1 MTAPLASDVPMKVG
15 VLGLWHLGSVTAAC
29 LAAAGIT
36 TVAVDADPQV
46 VAGLNRGEPPLFE
59 PQLAELVR
67 EGMEK
72 GTLVFT
78 SELAALAAVDIVWVC
93 YDTPVDEGDRADV
106 ARVVGQ
112 IEAIFPHLRDRAVV
126 LVSAQLP
133 VGTVAALERA
143 FERGAGRRTVDF
155 ACSPENLRLGRAI
168 RAFRDPGRI
177 VIGVRNDRARRA
189 LSPLLARLCDTLI
202 WTKVES
208 AEMTKHALNAFLASA
223 ITLTNELAVICEQV
237 GADAAEL
244 EGALRS
250 DPRIGAEAYVRAGPA
265 FGGGTL
271 ARDVRYLLGLA
282 ETRGL
287 NVPLIASVI
296 ASNDAHRA
304 WMLDT
309 LHARLG
315 LLRSRKLAVLGL
327 AYKPGTDA
335 IRRSPAVELVRQLI
349 AESAQVSAFDPMVQ
363 APPSDIAAQLTLAPT
378 APGAMRGAA
387 AVVIAT
393 EWPQFRTLTA
403 EDFVTNM
410 DGNLVVDPGRFLAPT
425 LAHDPRLKVVS
436 IGSAS

>member
-1 MTAPLASDVPMKVG
+1 MTAASDVPMKVG

-29 LAAAGIT
+29 LATAGIV
-36 TVAVDADPQV
+36 TVAVDADPQL
-46 VAGLNRGEPPLFE
+46 VADFKRGEPPLFE
-59 PQLAELVR
+59 PQLGELVR
-67 EGMEK
+67 EGVK
-72 GTLVFT
+72 KRTLAFT
-78 SELAALAAVDIVWVC
+78 SNLSALAAVDIVWVC
-93 YDTPVDEGDRADV
+93 YDTPVDEQDRADV
-106 ARVVGQ
+106 ARVVEQ
-112 IEAIFPHLRDRAVV
+112 IEAIFPHLRDQAVV
-126 LVSAQLP
+126 LISAQLP
-133 VGTVAALERA
+133 VGTVAALEQA
-143 FERGAGRRTVDF
+143 FARGAGGRIVDF

-168 RAFRDPGRI
+168 FAFRNPGRI
-177 VIGVRNDRARRA
+177 VVGVRNDRARRA
-189 LSPLLARLCDTLI
+189 LSPLLTRLCDTLI
-202 WTKVES
+202 WTTVES
-208 AEMTKHALNAFLASA
+208 AEMVKHALNAFLASA

-237 GADAAEL
+237 GADAAEV
-244 EGALRS
+244 EAALRS

-271 ARDVRYLLGLA
+271 ARDIRYLLGLA
-282 ETRGL
+282 QGYGL
-287 NVPLIASVI
+287 NVPVIASVI

-315 LLRSRKLAVLGL
+315 SLRARKLAVLGL

-335 IRRSPAVELVRQLI
+335 IRRSSAVELVRQLI
-349 AESAQVSAFDPMVQ
+349 AERAQVSAFDPMVQ
-363 APPSDIAAQLTLAPT
+363 ASPSDIAAQLILAPT
-378 APGAMRGAA
+378 AEGAMTGAA

-436 IGSAS
+436 IGAAS

>member
-1 MTAPLASDVPMKVG
+1 MKVG

-29 LAAAGIT
+29 LAAAGIA

-46 VAGLNRGEPPLFE
+46 VAALNRGEPPLFE

-67 EGMEK
+67 EGVEK
-72 GTLVFT
+72 GTLAFT
-78 SELAALAAVDIVWVC
+78 NELSALAAVDIVWVC
-93 YDTPVDEGDRADV
+93 HDTPVDEDDRADV
-106 ARVVGQ
+106 AHVVGQ

-143 FERGAGRRTVDF
+143 FAFCAGPRTVDF

-168 RAFRDPGRI
+168 AAFRNPGRI
-177 VIGVRNDRARRA
+177 VIGVRNDRTRQV

-202 WTKVES
+202 WTSVES
-208 AEMTKHALNAFLASA
+208 AEMAKHALNTFLASA
-223 ITLTNELAVICEQV
+223 ITLTNELAVICEHV
-237 GADAAEL
+237 GADATEVEA
-244 EGALRS
+244 ALRS
-250 DPRIGAEAYVRAGPA
+250 DPRIGENAYVKPGPA

-271 ARDVRYLLGLA
+271 ARDIRYLLGLA
-282 ETRGL
+282 GARGL
-287 NVPLIASVI
+287 KVPLIASVLPG
-296 ASNDAHRA
+296 NDAHRT

-309 LHARLG
+309 LRARLG
-315 LLRSRKLAVLGL
+315 SLRARKLAVLGL
-327 AYKPGTDA
+327 AYKPGTGA

-349 AESAQVSAFDPMVQ
+349 AENAQVSAFDPMVQ
-363 APPSDIAAQLTLAPT
+363 ASPSDIAAQLTLAPT
-378 APGAMRGAA
+378 APGAMMGAA

-403 EDFVTNM
+403 EDFVTSM
-410 DGNLVVDPGRFLAPT
+410 DGNLIVDPGRFLASA
-425 LAHDPRLKVVS
+425 LAHDPRLKLVS

>member
-1 MTAPLASDVPMKVG
+1 MKVG

-29 LAAAGIT
+29 LAAADIA

-67 EGMEK
+67 EGMER
-72 GTLVFT
+72 GTLVFS

-93 YDTPVDEGDRADV
+93 HDAPVDEEDRADV

-112 IEAIFPHLRDRAVV
+112 IEAVFPHLRDGAVV

-133 VGTVAALERA
+133 VGTVAALECA
-143 FERGAGRRTVDF
+143 FARCAGRRTVDF

-168 RAFRDPGRI
+168 HAFRNPGRI
-177 VIGVRNDRARRA
+177 VIGVRNDRARRT
-189 LSPLLARLCDTLI
+189 LTPLLARLCDTLI

-208 AEMTKHALNAFLASA
+208 AEMAKHALNAFLASA
-223 ITLTNELAVICEQV
+223 ITLTNEIAVICEQV
-237 GADAAEL
+237 GADAAEV
-244 EGALRS
+244 ETALRS
-250 DPRIGAEAYVRAGPA
+250 DPRIGAQAYVRAGPA

-271 ARDVRYLLGLA
+271 ARDLRYLLGLA
-282 ETRGL
+282 QTRAL

-315 LLRSRKLAVLGL
+315 SLRSRKLAVLGL

-349 AESAQVSAFDPMVQ
+349 AESAQVSAFDPMVRVS
-363 APPSDIAAQLTLAPT
+363 PSDIAAQLTLARS
-378 APGAMRGAA
+378 APDAMTGAA
-387 AVVIAT
+387 AVVIGT

-403 EDFVTNM
+403 EDFVTHM
-410 DGNLVVDPGRFLAPT
+410 DGNLVIDPGRFLAPA